1 MIKNRPLDHIG
12 LAVTDVEADAL
23 WYQQVLGF
31 KVKGKFLNTGGI
43 EGIQHFWENGC
54 KYFKILSPTGE
65 QEEFCQVL

>member
-31 KVKGKFLNTGGI
+31 KVKGKFLNTDG
-43 EGIQHFWENGC
+43 NNV
-54 KYFKILSPTGE
+54 YFLTTRDGLVTYEMYQDNSLPEDEKGNI
-65 QEEFCQVL
+65 